1 MRIGDLRHRITIQQL
16 TPTQNGLDSTEV
28 PADFA
33 TVWAAIEPLSGREY
47 FAAQQV
53 NAEVTCRIR
62 MRYLAGVTPS
72 MQVKFGERT
81 FAIES
86 VINVE
91 ERNRELQ
98 LMVKEVV

>member
-1 MRIGDLRHRITIQQL
+1 V
-16 TPTQNGLDSTEV
+16 E
-28 PADFA
+28 FA
-33 TVWAAIEPLSGREY
+33 TAWASIEPLNGREF

-53 NAEVTCRIR
+53 NAEVTARIR
-62 MRYLAGVTPS
+62 LRYLPGVTRQ
-72 MQVKFGERT
+72 MQVKFGSRT